1 MYQQQLINLMQ
12 AFHQASDQR
21 YNWHRLFN
29 DSDYRNQA
37 LQRAKTQVTRN
48 SHRKIL
54 LLVNQ
59 IQRLEDLLHH
69 ELQVDM
75 LPAKQVK
82 PKQERKQRWGMAALA
97 FSCLFFIAASVMV
110 VEEVKHNQQQ
120 PIMVQAD

>member
-21 YNWHRLFN
+21 YNWHRLVN

-37 LQRAKTQVTRN
+37 LQRAKTQVTRR
-48 SHRKIL
+48 SHRKVL

-75 LPAKQVK
+75 LSTQAKQ

-110 VEEVKHNQQQ
+110 VEDVKHSQQQ
-120 PIMVQAD
+120 QHSFQAD